1 MKLRRKMA
9 EETQQTQPAEQS
21 APPPAQEAPKQEA
34 PKPEPAKTENAPKK
48 GGSSAVLI
56 IVIVLVILAV
66 LGVGGY
72 FVWKAVAKK
81 ISGKI
86 TGLTGITSVTPTST
100 STKTSA
106 SGLTVKS
113 VEDMLKYP
121 NGTITENN
129 REKYADIVST
139 TNMTTSDGFATV
151 QDYYVALANKKSYT
165 VTKKS
170 KDGTADTGQSGFVN
184 FDGKEF
190 TVEIYINQYAGENT
204 TIEVTIHSETLPEGS
219 GITATSSVTPTTS
232 AAASSAASTGD
243 YVISDSSTREISKTE
258 LTKLTPWQ
266 LKVAR
271 NEIYARHGR
280 EFVHKDLQ
288 CYFAKKSWYKVD
300 SNFSESSL
308 STTENKNVATILAY
322 EQEISSPLYQT
333 DSGCDTN
340 S

>member
-1 MKLRRKMA
+1 MA
-9 EETQQTQPAEQS
+9 EETQTPSAQQPA
-21 APPPAQEAPKQEA
+21 PPAPAQEAPKQQ
-34 PKPEPAKTENAPKK
+34 PTPTKQEPAKTEGPPKK
-48 GGSSAVLI
+48 GGSPAVLI
-56 IVIVLVILAV
+56 IVIILVVLAV

-81 ISGKI
+81 LSTKIS
-86 TGLTGITSVTPTST
+86 GLTGITSVTPTST

-139 TNMTTSDGFATV
+139 TNMTTSDGFTTV

-170 KDGTADTGQSGFVN
+170 KDGTADTSLSGFVN

-232 AAASSAASTGD
+232 VAASSVASSSD
-243 YVISDSSTREISKTE
+243 YIISDSSTREISKSE